1 MGLLKSVS
9 KSMKGTF
16 VGDLVKSADK
26 AMDKAN
32 SYIDERIDDAISGVS
47 KGAKSIVKEAGK
59 KTREASEY
67 IVKRT
72 DQVIETASSFVEDC
86 VDNAIST
93 VSEGTKSIAKGAEK
107 VADGAGVVAKGAG
120 KMARVASGYEA
131 YDSRKKAKE
140 TKAIADSII
149 ANIEE
154 EDKRRREETNRVL
167 QSFSETKTE
176 LLQKYLS
183 PFLSYIRAMGND
195 YKEKVYEFGG
205 EVYLDKLDIK
215 ALETIEMNASTAGKV
230 ALASSTAAAIAL
242 FGVPAATTWAVGTF
256 AAASTGTAI
265 SSLSGAA
272 ASNAIL
278 AWLGGGSLASGGG
291 GIVAGKAVLTAIK
304 VTSTGVFALVAANII
319 ASAYFSKKY
328 TEATCYLE
336 EAKKARA
343 KAKLGWKVM
352 EAINQRAMELESVM
366 KKLGDKIEDELL
378 YLEPLVYD
386 FQSEDE
392 YYLETFSKTSVLVKA
407 LSEVAQVPLIDKNG
421 ELSNES
427 SVTIVNTQKILNKN
441 L

>member
-67 IVKRT
+67 IVKST

-140 TKAIADSII
+140 TKALADSII

-154 EDKRRREETNRVL
+154 ENKRRREETNRVL

-176 LLQKYLS
+176 LLQKYLP

-205 EVYLDKLDIK
+205 KVYLDKLDIK
-215 ALETIEMNASTAGKV
+215 TLETIEMNASTAGKV

-242 FGVPAATTWAVGTF
+242 CGVPAATTWAVGTF

-291 GIVAGKAVLTAIK
+291 GIVAGKAVLTTIQA
-304 VTSTGVFALVAANII
+304 TSAGVFALVAANII

-328 TEATCYLE
+328 TEATYYLE
-336 EAKKARA
+336 EAKKVRA